1 MVVSSARILA
11 VMLAA
16 FAVAA
21 PVARAADDYPN
32 RVITVVVPFGA
43 GSPTDIVGRQAAQA
57 ISKGLNQQVIVE
69 NRPGAAGVIGTKLV
83 ATAPADGYRLLI
95 ITNSTHAANV
105 ALFKTLSYDPVGDFT
120 PITNLSV
127 SPMLLLANP
136 VKAPV
141 RSLAELRAYGKAN
154 PKKLD
159 VGESGASTQ
168 IAASKLMELGGFE
181 AVKVQYQ
188 SIPPA
193 LTDLLGG
200 QIALTFADI
209 GSAMPHVNGGKA
221 VALGIT
227 SLKRSNL
234 APDVPTLDEAGL
246 SGFDVSGW
254 QGLAAPAK
262 TPPEVIA
269 RIFGAIKAHYDA
281 PDVHQRFNGIG
292 LQVDTSADPAAYQRF
307 IASETIRWSGMVRAA
322 GIEPQ

>member
-1 MVVSSARILA
+1 MVLSLARVLA
-11 VMLAA
+11 VLAVLAA
-16 FAVAA
+16 ATGV
-21 PVARAADDYPN
+21 RAADDFPN
-32 RVITVVVPFGA
+32 RLITVVVPFGA

-69 NRPGAAGVIGTKLV
+69 NRPGAAGVIGAKLV

-105 ALFKTLSYDPVGDFT
+105 ALFKSLPYDPVADFT

-141 RSLAELRAYGKAN
+141 RTLAELTAYGKAN

-168 IAASKLMELGGFE
+168 IAASKLMELGKFE

-193 LTDLLGG
+193 LTDLIGG
-200 QIALTFADI
+200 HIALTFADI
-209 GSAMPHVNGGKA
+209 GTALPHVNGGKA

-227 SLKRSNL
+227 SLKRSPLTPN
-234 APDVPTLDEAGL
+234 VPTLDEAGL
-246 SGFDVSGW
+246 TGFDVSGW
-254 QGLAAPAK
+254 QGIAAPAK
-262 TPPEVIA
+262 TDPAVIA
-269 RIFGAIKAHYDA
+269 RIFGAIKAYYDA
-281 PDVHQRFNGIG
+281 PEVRQRFDGIG
-292 LQVDTSADPAAYQRF
+292 LQVDTSADPAAYARF